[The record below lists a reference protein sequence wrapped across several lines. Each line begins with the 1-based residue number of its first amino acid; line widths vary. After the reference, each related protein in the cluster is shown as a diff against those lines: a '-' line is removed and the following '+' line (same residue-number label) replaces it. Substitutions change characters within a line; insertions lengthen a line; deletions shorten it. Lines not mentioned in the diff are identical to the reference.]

1 MSLEEKVLNEMSSY
15 LNSKELTEKVEKAV
29 KKATD
34 DVIQDLFTGYNSPVK
49 KIIEQNLK
57 AGLLNQMK
65 EEDYSTSVVSLELL
79 VRQVIKQ
86 ASAENNNTL
95 KRFKDWAT
103 FEPPKVVKT
112 SEIFDKYLEFVGKN
126 IDTDGLEVDTDDE
139 PSYVGGEARME
150 IEANDSTYQAKLI
163 CENDETLN
171 FEFDIANWADKY
183 ILFRDGDQPSLR
195 MVTEFEFWLRNL
207 AANKVKI
214 EIDEANMEDEIEVE
228 EEPEPMY

>member
-1 MSLEEKVLNEMSSY
+1 MKQYLGSEEV
-15 LNSKELTEKVEKAV
+15 TEKINNAI

-49 KIIEQNLK
+49 KIIDKNLRTGFLK
-57 AGLLNQMK
+57 QMK
-65 EEDYSTSVVSLELL
+65 EEDYSQSVVSLELL

-103 FEPPKVVKT
+103 FEPPKVIKT

-126 IDTDGLEVDTDDE
+126 IDTDGLEVDTVDE

-163 CENDETLN
+163 CENDKTLN
-171 FEFDIANWADKY
+171 FEFDITNRADKY
-183 ILFRDGDQPSLR
+183 VWFRDGVHPSLR

-207 AANKVKI
+207 AATKVKI
-214 EIDEANMEDEIEVE
+214 EIDEVNMEDEIEVE
-228 EEPEPMY
+228 EEPEASF